1 MIWINIICYFNDQ
14 INHLV
19 FVKNEKWLENIFKQR
34 CMRKSV
40 VVVNWPHMSFFIAA
54 KVSVPIDLV
63 SEVSSLRIILSYFL
77 FCLSVLAK

>member
-1 MIWINIICYFNDQ
+1 MIWINIICYFIDQ

-19 FVKNEKWLENIFKQR
+19 FVKYENIFKQM

-40 VVVNWPHMSFFIAA
+40 VVVNWPQMSFFIAA

-63 SEVSSLRIILSYFL
+63 SEVSSPRINLSYFL